1 LVAEYPLVVVVTM
14 PSRLQDTP
22 RGCVWFTCMKRDYIV
37 EGMTCAH
44 CVMSVREELS
54 ELAGVDQV
62 DVELSSGHLAVTG
75 QGFSD
80 DDVRRAVEK
89 AGYALAGSR
98 PSAA

>member
-1 LVAEYPLVVVVTM
+1 M
-14 PSRLQDTP
+14 RRGKKNTP
-22 RGCVWFTCMKRDYIV
+22 RGCIYFTRMKRDYTV
-37 EGMTCAH
+37 EGMTCEH
-44 CVMSVREELS
+44 CVLSVREELS

-80 DDVRRAVEK
+80 DDVREAVEE
-89 AGYALAGSR
+89 AGYSLAGSR